1 LVRLMETMSAA
12 EKACMCTA
20 PNASK
25 RSTKVLS
32 E

>member
-1 LVRLMETMSAA
+1 MAGETMPAA